1 LADLLGLTVQIK
13 LANKGRGQLTVQFAS
28 LDEFDGLLSRL
39 RPDDA
44 DEAVA

>member
-1 LADLLGLTVQIK
+1 
-13 LANKGRGQLTVQFAS
+13 VQFAS